1 MINHVHVIGHQRIAK
16 SHWLAMPCVSW
27 WKPCLRIADQIL
39 CWSVF
44 HRIMDLDI
52 YIYCIYIYTVYI
64 YILYI
69 YIYIYCIYIY
79 IFGSIFADDI
89 ESIDGMAHC
98 RQVDRFR
105 ADFVFAE
112 LRGCGGFGFYR
123 FRLFLMQL
131 LNWLSI
137 SLNAT
142 QYLRFP

>member
-1 MINHVHVIGHQRIAK
+1 
-16 SHWLAMPCVSW
+16 
-27 WKPCLRIADQIL
+27 
-39 CWSVF
+39 
-44 HRIMDLDI
+44 MDLDI
-52 YIYCIYIYTVYI
+52 YIYIHT
-64 YILYI
+64 LYI
-69 YIYIYCIYIY
+69 YYIY
-79 IFGSIFADDI
+79 IFGSIFTDDI

-142 QYLRFP
+142 QYLRSLRCHLSFD

>member
-1 MINHVHVIGHQRIAK
+1 MCMSLVTSALPRAIG
-16 SHWLAMPCVSW
+16 W
-27 WKPCLRIADQIL
+27 PCLVCHGDSLVSALLIRFFADQFCTGLWI
-39 CWSVF
+39 W
-44 HRIMDLDI
+44 
-52 YIYCIYIYTVYI
+52 IYIYTYSIYI

-69 YIYIYCIYIY
+69 YI
-79 IFGSIFADDI
+79 FGSIFTDDI